1 MENVV
6 NKVMLHGCAGADA
19 EIKVISENQKLAR
32 VNMAVHESYR
42 NSLGENVRKTQWFS
56 LTFWNAKAE
65 IADAQIKKGTWFSI
79 EGRLQTNN
87 YEAKDGTKRYTT
99 DIVVDEVDFKNSS
112 GEEKAVE

>member
-19 EIKVISENQKLAR
+19 EIRVISESQKLAR
-32 VNMAVHESYR
+32 VNMAVHENYR
-42 NSLGENVRKTQWFS
+42 NSLGEDVKKTQWFT

-65 IADAQIKKGTWFSI
+65 IADLQIKKGTWFSI

-99 DIVVDEVDFKNSS
+99 DIVVDEVDLSNKSAN
-112 GEEKAVE
+112 EE